1 MLTGLPLGPPYP
13 IIKPSQNCTDSPIV
27 GMECTSIR
35 DNNVHFDL
43 IRILTIVMTR
53 ACLHEGSNYTAVESL
68 ARDF

>member
-13 IIKPSQNCTDSPIV
+13 NINPSQDCTDSPTM
-27 GMECTSIR
+27 GMERTFIR

-43 IRILTIVMTR
+43 IRILTIVVTR
-53 ACLHEGSNYTAVESL
+53 ARLHKGSNYTAVESL